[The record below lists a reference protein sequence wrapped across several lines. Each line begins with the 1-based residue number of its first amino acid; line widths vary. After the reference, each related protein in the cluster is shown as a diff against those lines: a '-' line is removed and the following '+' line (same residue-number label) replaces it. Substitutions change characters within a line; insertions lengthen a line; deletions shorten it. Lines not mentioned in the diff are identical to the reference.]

1 MALEIREI
9 VNNDPFLNR
18 YFRFLDPSDMIPLE
32 YRESGLEEYI
42 NFTAGGALVYIA
54 DAWKTDEFALD
65 PTRLT
70 LYLANTAM
78 TGDEFKVSALMD
90 KYGIQVNK
98 TSINTVLLMTNIGT
112 TWSAVDYLLQA
123 LRSIAAELDE
133 ERDGASPAEV
143 ALYERKVDRL
153 TNKLPP
159 LPDFSRFHDAFRPN
173 LDTPEGDMRAAF
185 FLAYRPSNQEYVPL
199 DEAIRLIEVG
209 RELVASSFIIP
220 YPPGFPI
227 LVPGQ
232 VVSLEIVNFMQELD
246 IDEIHGYR
254 AELGLPVFTE
264 ETIAKALDRA
274 NVQRSA
280 SKQVLA
286 EGSDASADH
295 DPDLHIWSLQHHGP
309 ESSEAPGSPDSEHV
323 SEPKTE

>member
-1 MALEIREI
+1 
-9 VNNDPFLNR
+9 
-18 YFRFLDPSDMIPLE
+18 MIPAE
-32 YRESGLEEYI
+32 FRESGLEEYI
-42 NFTAGGALVYIA
+42 NFTAGGALVYLA
-54 DAWKTDEFALD
+54 DSWLIDEFALD

-70 LYLANTAM
+70 LYLAKTGM
-78 TGDEFKVSALMD
+78 TGDEFKVGALMD

-123 LRSIAAELDE
+123 LRSIATELDQ
-133 ERDGASPAEV
+133 EREGASPAEV
-143 ALYERKVDRL
+143 ALFDRKVDRL

-173 LDTPEGDMRAAF
+173 PDTPEGDMRS
-185 FLAYRPSNQEYVPL
+185 AYFMAYKPSNHEYVPL
-199 DEAIRLIEVG
+199 EDAIRLIDEG
-209 RELVASSFIIP
+209 RELVACSFIIP

-232 VVSLEIVNFMQELD
+232 VVSLEIVQFMQELD

-264 ETIAKALDRA
+264 ETMARA
-274 NVQRSA
+274 QSRSTVQRSA
-280 SKQVLA
+280 TKKVLA
-286 EGSDASADH
+286 KNAEDPEQH
-295 DPDLHIWSLQHHGP
+295 DPDLHIGSLPHRTAIGDV
-309 ESSEAPGSPDSEHV
+309 EDASSAPDQETEPDTQR
-323 SEPKTE
+323 KNTGKQNTE